1 MITIRRHK
9 LAKRAKKI
17 THDSCLG
24 EIGKKYCKYCS
35 QDCSWASVCV
45 LIAMSN
51 HIFQDHLQDHID
63 TVTPSQRSFVPYYRF

>member
-1 MITIRRHK
+1 VITIRRHK
-9 LAKRAKKI
+9 LAKRAKRI

-45 LIAMSN
+45 LIAMSH
-51 HIFQDHLQDHID
+51 HILQDRTDI
-63 TVTPSQRSFVPYYRF
+63 VPLSQRSFVPYYRF